1 MSHLDSAGDQIFDFN
16 AGTLPLLVSMPH
28 VGTGIPDRIAASM
41 TPEALQRADTDWH
54 LPQLY
59 DFLHGMGASTI
70 AARYSRYVIDLNR
83 PDTDTNL
90 YPGQDTTGLCPL
102 DTFFKAPLYQAGKA
116 PDQAEIERRLKQYW
130 QPYHRQLRAEL
141 DRLLQIYPVVA
152 LWDAHSIAS
161 HVPRF
166 FSGKLPDL
174 NLGTADGKSCAPGML
189 DAVTAVVARQQQFT
203 LAVNGRFKGG
213 HITRHYGQQATQ
225 VDTQAGASVAPT
237 AQAGAS
243 VAGPLAPAG
252 LAATGLAGGGV
263 APGVHSIQ
271 LEMCQS
277 VYMNESAPFA
287 YRPDLAQQVQP
298 LVQAMVQAVLDW
310 IEVENQAANQ
320 STQPAGRQ
328 ATIQAAIQANTRLGE
343 QS

>member
-1 MSHLDSAGDQIFDFN
+1 MSHLDSAVDQIFDFH
-16 AGTLPLLVSMPH
+16 AGTVPLLVSMPH
-28 VGTGIPDRIAASM
+28 AGTGIPDPIAASM
-41 TPEALQRADTDWH
+41 TPEALLRADTDWH

-59 DFLHGMGASTI
+59 EFLQGMGVSTI

-116 PDQAEIERRLKQYW
+116 PDQAEIARRLQHYW
-130 QPYHRQLRAEL
+130 QPYHYQLRTEL
-141 DRLLQIYPVVA
+141 DRLLQLYPVVA

-166 FSGKLPDL
+166 FAGKLPDL
-174 NLGTADGKSCAPGML
+174 NLGTADGKSCAAGML
-189 DAVTAVVARQQQFT
+189 DAVTGVVARQQQFT

-213 HITRHYGQQATQ
+213 HITRHYGQQTTLAAISAAQAAQTTHPAASPAGQ
-225 VDTQAGASVAPT
+225 SAAAKPAGA
-237 AQAGAS
+237 
-243 VAGPLAPAG
+243 
-252 LAATGLAGGGV
+252 GV
-263 APGVHSIQ
+263 AAGVHSIQ

-277 VYMNESAPFA
+277 AYMNESAPFA

-298 LVQAMVQAVLDW
+298 LVQSMVQAVLDW
-310 IEVENQAANQ
+310 IQGANQATSKLNHPAASQ
-320 STQPAGRQ
+320 SAMQVMA
-328 ATIQAAIQANTRLGE
+328 
-343 QS
+343 QSGGKS